1 MYCRAGDA
9 LFLLFGV
16 LFPPMGY
23 QEAHSKLKCKIQAKN
38 QKTCNGREEEPKIIP
53 RASEAI
59 AVHSH
64 FEDCPDS
71 HSQFCL
77 QGACRFL
84 VQEKM
89 PACVCFP
96 GFMGSRCE
104 HADLL
109 AVVAA
114 DHKQQPI
121 TSVLVGGV
129 VGSVLLILL
138 CVLLHCCEKRGPCV
152 CGRPLSCRHEKPD
165 SLLKGRACCH
175 PETGPGTFL
184 SPCRDGSSNEGGVP
198 ISMFSVSNPTRDHL
212 SPMLHNRSSS

>member
-1 MYCRAGDA
+1 MYCHAGGA
-9 LFLLFGV
+9 LFLLFGFLLAV
-16 LFPPMGY
+16 IHSLENTTEHTTALKPP
-23 QEAHSKLKCKIQAKN
+23 HQA
-38 QKTCNGREEEPKIIP
+38 
-53 RASEAI
+53 A

-89 PACVCFP
+89 PACVCPP

-114 DHKQQPI
+114 DQKQQTI
-121 TSVLVGGV
+121 ASVLVGGV

-152 CGRPLSCRHEKPD
+152 CGRPHSYRHEKPD
-165 SLLKGRACCH
+165 SLLKGRASCCH
-175 PETGPGTFL
+175 PETE
-184 SPCRDGSSNEGGVP
+184 SPPYAQV
-198 ISMFSVSNPTRDHL
+198 
-212 SPMLHNRSSS
+212 